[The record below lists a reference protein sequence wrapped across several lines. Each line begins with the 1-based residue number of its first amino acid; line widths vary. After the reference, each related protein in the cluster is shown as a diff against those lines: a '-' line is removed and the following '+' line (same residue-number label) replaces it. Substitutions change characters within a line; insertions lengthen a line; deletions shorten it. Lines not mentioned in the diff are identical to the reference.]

1 MARRGFWR
9 KIGGVVAWPLTKPV
23 EILAER
29 AGRKAV
35 DGAVDQISAKLSP
48 TNSQGASPML
58 GTNRDTNIAGWL
70 IIAIQVL
77 KLLLPL
83 VTQQP
88 VDPSTG
94 QTLDTLSLLAA
105 GSGVVRAKDKRVT
118 GVGATAR
125 RNGEK

>member
-1 MARRGFWR
+1 
-9 KIGGVVAWPLTKPV
+9 
-23 EILAER
+23 
-29 AGRKAV
+29 
-35 DGAVDQISAKLSP
+35 
-48 TNSQGASPML
+48 ML